1 MAMPDTSTYTFVLG
15 ATGEETLPGTITT
28 GFTLAEDESW
38 YKITYGT
45 MSKTKG
51 PYWYNPSKSDTLT
64 YWTLKM
70 VDVDDPTVMLDD
82 GWLNGGPDLA
92 PQAKSSRG
100 SGETVQLP
108 DLRQIASEQFRGK
121 TIGLMPYNIALYG
134 KLSVTITTFHHT
146 YSVTYRTPTGGT
158 VGAKINSGSAYYTT
172 GAKRGDT

>member
-70 VDVDDPTVMLDD
+70 VDVDDPTVMVDD
-82 GWLNGGPDLA
+82 GWLNGGADLA
-92 PQAKSSRG
+92 PQAKSARG

-108 DLRQIASEQFRGK
+108 GSHQTASEQLRGK

-134 KLSVTITTFHHT
+134 KLNVTITTYHKW
-146 YSVTYRTPTGGT
+146 YSVTYGTPTGGT
-158 VGAKINSGSAYYTT
+158 VGAKIDSGSASYTT
-172 GAKRGDT
+172 GGRRGDT